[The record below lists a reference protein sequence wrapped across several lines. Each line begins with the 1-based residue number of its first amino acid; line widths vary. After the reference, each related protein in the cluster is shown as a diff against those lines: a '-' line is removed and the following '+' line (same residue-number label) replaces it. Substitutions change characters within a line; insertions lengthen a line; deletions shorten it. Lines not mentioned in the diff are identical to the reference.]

1 MPLLSVLGGA
11 GCVVV
16 GAIIGIV
23 IYRCVYLRRCPP
35 IGARLLEFIEQTDF
49 SDGTLQEFRAILN
62 GTEVRLVFI
71 DCNLSDA
78 VKNALPREAVVFD
91 PTDRGEGR
99 YDVRSVVLCR
109 I

>member
-23 IYRCVYLRRCPP
+23 IYRCGYLRRCPP
-35 IGARLLEFIEQTDF
+35 VGARLLEFIEQTEF

-71 DCNLSDA
+71 DCNLPEA
-78 VKNALPREAVVFD
+78 VKNTLPCEVVVFD
-91 PTDRGEGR
+91 LTDRSEGK